1 MHLFTKKHE
10 TYYQCTGASAWAK
23 YWCIQLR
30 QSQAPPLTF
39 THQGSGLHNSSWRLK
54 PEDSKVG
61 SRTHPR
67 FCAGSTF
74 IYRYQDS
81 RILDSTGPVSN
92 TTTHYVNVW
101 CGVKVRCLYLL
112 DQAVVWMGA
121 AAALNTEYWLETR
134 DHVVLAWVASITAAQ
149 LLPSSVSGDT
159 QGPPTTEMLSTRDT
173 TVKVLLKTL
182 NYESEK
188 LGGREASIHHCRI
201 WVIFS
206 YSETEWVSNFCFP
219 PTNFA

>member
-10 TYYQCTGASAWAK
+10 TYYECTGASAWPK

-39 THQGSGLHNSSWRLK
+39 THQGSGLHNSSWSLK
-54 PEDSKVG
+54 PEDSEVG
-61 SRTHPR
+61 SRTHRR
-67 FCAGSTF
+67 FCDIIVQDVPLF
-74 IYRYQDS
+74 IVT
-81 RILDSTGPVSN
+81 RILGYWTPLHWVK
-92 TTTHYVNVW
+92 
-101 CGVKVRCLYLL
+101 CVKVRCLYLL

-159 QGPPTTEMLSTRDT
+159 QGPPPLPEMLSTRDT

-182 NYESEK
+182 RSES
-188 LGGREASIHHCRI
+188 
-201 WVIFS
+201 
-206 YSETEWVSNFCFP
+206 
-219 PTNFA
+219 